1 MRMANEAVKVV
12 EVKEKTWLESIGSG
26 LTGAVIFVAAGLV
39 VYFGHFIVNAAILPY
54 FRGLGYLGMVLGI
67 GIIGAAMYQSRK
79 VEQEPTTPF
88 TCPFCDATN
97 LFFGNPTKDFVCESC
112 TRTVHFENGQMVPVR
127 TIVCQACR
135 TEHRVPMNILRY
147 VCDRCNRPL
156 KLSADP
162 TQRVAAASNAQ
173 NEAMMHNYD
182 VLLIGFDRRHETA
195 TAMKIQNIMTVNL
208 PDARKIL
215 ASASEKAPI
224 PISWGEPLRKAEALR
239 RQFEELG
246 ATVSVK
252 PSAEGTPTSSPK
264 RG

>member
-1 MRMANEAVKVV
+1 MADEAVKVV
-12 EVKEKTWLESIGSG
+12 EVKEKTWVESIGSSLVG
-26 LTGAVIFVAAGLV
+26 FTIMAIAAFMIYAGHFFFGKSTLGPGFTFMGYFGVFVGFLIVCVAAV
-39 VYFGHFIVNAAILPY
+39 QA
-54 FRGLGYLGMVLGI
+54 
-67 GIIGAAMYQSRK
+67 RK
-79 VEQEPTTPF
+79 VEKEPNTPF

-97 LFFGNPTKDFVCESC
+97 LFFGYPTKDFECEACS
-112 TRTVHFENGQMVPVR
+112 RTVHFENGQMIPVR
-127 TIVCQACR
+127 TIICQACR

-162 TQRVAAASNAQ
+162 TQKVAAASNAQ

-182 VLLIGFDRRHETA
+182 VLLIAFDRRHETA

-215 ASASEKAPI
+215 ASASEKAPV

-252 PSAEGTPTSSPK
+252 PSAEGTPSSKPV